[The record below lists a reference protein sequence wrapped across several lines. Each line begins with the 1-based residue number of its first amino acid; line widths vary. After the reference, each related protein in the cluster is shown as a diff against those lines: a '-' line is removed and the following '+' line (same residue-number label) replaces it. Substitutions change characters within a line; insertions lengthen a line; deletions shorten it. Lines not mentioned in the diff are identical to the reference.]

1 MHNLTKR
8 NRLVSKHGRIN
19 AYTRL
24 EIVALKYRLCLC
36 KGRWAAEPQIPEG
49 LLHVD
54 HRPVLVRDLHGLRRL
69 LLLVLV
75 GLRSGLVPG
84 GLCPW
89 RPGGGQAEGAR
100 CVCGQHQGL
109 HLLLPL
115 QPGDPAH
122 DRLRRS
128 SNYGAVLDGD
138 HRDEPAEHLGGGD
151 PGRNSSIL
159 VVEVT
164 FW

>member
-1 MHNLTKR
+1 MP
-8 NRLVSKHGRIN
+8 IF
-19 AYTRL
+19 
-24 EIVALKYRLCLC
+24 
-36 KGRWAAEPQIPEG
+36 KGRWAAKPQIPEG

-151 PGRNSSIL
+151 PGRNSSCGFWSNKTL
-159 VVEVT
+159 LYFPLSVRSSVRPFVT
-164 FW
+164 GVTYQLFSIF

>member
-1 MHNLTKR
+1 MP
-8 NRLVSKHGRIN
+8 IF
-19 AYTRL
+19 
-24 EIVALKYRLCLC
+24 

-109 HLLLPL
+109 HLLLSL
-115 QPGDPAH
+115 QPRNPAH
-122 DRLRRS
+122 NRVRKLF
-128 SNYGAVLDGD
+128 AVSV
-138 HRDEPAEHLGGGD
+138 
-151 PGRNSSIL
+151 RNFLYQQQKQLALASIRQ
-159 VVEVT
+159 
-164 FW
+164 